1 MNNLILGI
9 LLLYLIFIIL
19 QNSCEGF
26 ELWQYYKYP
35 YCGKCN
41 VSNNE
46 FDCNNCVIYD
56 AVDGFKQNS
65 NTYYKVIKG
74 SKRQSLKFCQKDPEC
89 KSIDYDNLN
98 AKAYLSKKNIPQS
111 CLLQQTTN
119 KFTHF
124 SKPANQKNIQVD
136 HKTINNITNLYKSD
150 NINQEQPNK
159 QLPKQNEPV
168 QLPKQNEPVQL
179 PKQNEPVQQ
188 PQPNDTIKH
197 NIICPQIPKCP
208 EMPKC
213 PEIPKSRGFSKIV
226 KVKRCKKRL

>member
-19 QNSCEGF
+19 QNSIEGF

-46 FDCNNCVIYD
+46 FDCKNCVIYD

-65 NTYYKVIKG
+65 NTYYKIIKG
-74 SKRQSLKFCQKDPEC
+74 SKRQALKFCQKDTEC

-124 SKPANQKNIQVD
+124 SKPSNLKNIQVN
-136 HKTINNITNLYKSD
+136 HKTIT
-150 NINQEQPNK
+150 NINNLSNKSENLDQKQEQPNEQK
-159 QLPKQNEPV
+159 QEQPNEQKQEQPNEQKQQHNQQM
-168 QLPKQNEPVQL
+168 QLNKQT
-179 PKQNEPVQQ
+179 QQ
-188 PQPNDTIKH
+188 PNTIGH
-197 NIICPQIPKCP
+197 NIICPQI
-208 EMPKC
+208 PKC

>member
-9 LLLYLIFIIL
+9 LVLYLIFIIL
-19 QNSCEGF
+19 HNSIEGF
-26 ELWQYYKYP
+26 KLWQYYKYP

-46 FDCNNCVIYD
+46 FDCKNCVIYD

-65 NTYYKVIKG
+65 NTYYKIIKG
-74 SKRQSLKFCQKDPEC
+74 SKRQALKFCQKDTEC

-124 SKPANQKNIQVD
+124 SKPSNLKNIQVN
-136 HKTINNITNLYKSD
+136 HKTIT
-150 NINQEQPNK
+150 NINNLSNKSENLDQKQEQPNEQK
-159 QLPKQNEPV
+159 QELFIAWPNIFGRFVLSLLPPH
-168 QLPKQNEPVQL
+168 PKTTTKLSKYFSTVF
-179 PKQNEPVQQ
+179 
-188 PQPNDTIKH
+188 
-197 NIICPQIPKCP
+197 
-208 EMPKC
+208 
-213 PEIPKSRGFSKIV
+213 KSTLKA
-226 KVKRCKKRL
+226 LLL